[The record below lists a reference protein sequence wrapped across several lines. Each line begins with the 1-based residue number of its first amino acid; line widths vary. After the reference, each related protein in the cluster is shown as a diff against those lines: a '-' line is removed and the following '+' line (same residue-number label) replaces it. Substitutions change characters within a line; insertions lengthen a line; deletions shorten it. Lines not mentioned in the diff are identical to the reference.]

1 MSEEQPDTPASSE
14 PEYLPAPRDSGGPRV
29 RGPEL
34 STLVAVRKEM
44 SKVYRQVRAGKI
56 RSEEGSRLTY
66 MLGQLKTVVEAVE
79 LQQHVA
85 DRLDQLEQQ
94 RAVPAERRLS
104 YAERMAQEQSARELS
119 Q

>member
-1 MSEEQPDTPASSE
+1 MSEEQPETPVSSPQE
-14 PEYLPAPRDSGGPRV
+14 FLPAPRDTGGPRV

-34 STLVAVRKEM
+34 STLVAVRKEL

-56 RSEEGSRLTY
+56 RSEEGSKLCY

-79 LQQHVA
+79 IQQHVA
-85 DRLDQLEQQ
+85 DRLDQLEQA
-94 RAVPAERRLS
+94 RGVPALRLR
-104 YAERMAQEQSARELS
+104 AEAEEQV